1 MKIPQTAAAAKVVEQ
16 ETERIEVA
24 MLFPPTG
31 VERAHV
37 RETEMDWA
45 GRLIYIYSC
54 LTPTH

>member
-37 RETEMDWA
+37 RETEMD
-45 GRLIYIYSC
+45 
-54 LTPTH
+54 